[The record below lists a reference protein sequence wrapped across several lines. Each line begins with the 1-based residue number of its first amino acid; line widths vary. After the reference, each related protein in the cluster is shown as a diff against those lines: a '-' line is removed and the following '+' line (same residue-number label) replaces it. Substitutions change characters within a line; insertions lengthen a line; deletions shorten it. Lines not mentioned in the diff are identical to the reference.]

1 MGQLGMAGI
10 SDEAAARFL
19 EAQGLPR
26 RAAEDP
32 DFPLTLAQELAA
44 LQAMLRQAPRA
55 PGEIIQAFSLIGVNH
70 YGVLGLA
77 MQHAPTL
84 LVALERLL
92 ALPELSWGHCRITVL
107 SYPAGAVVQFEP
119 PILPGGDSALS
130 NYCLWKDLFSI
141 LRVILDVLGPAGRPQ
156 EIGLP
161 GPPLGSLDPFPRPC
175 ALARRR
181 PSWSLAPGPWSKRHA
196 WRPPYPLSATMLWRG
211 ALPASWGNR

>member
-1 MGQLGMAGI
+1 MAGI

-44 LQAMLRQAPRA
+44 LKAMLRQAPRA

-107 SYPAGAVVQFEP
+107 SYAAGAVVQFEP
-119 PILPGGDSALS
+119 PILPRGDSTLS

-161 GPPLGSLDPFPRPC
+161 GPPRRLGLCPRLC
-175 ALARRR
+175 ALARQR
-181 PSWSLAPGPWSKRHA
+181 PSWCLAPGSWS
-196 WRPPYPLSATMLWRG
+196 RPLASPPPCPLGATTL
-211 ALPASWGNR
+211 

>member
-10 SDEAAARFL
+10 SDEAAVRFL
-19 EAQGLPR
+19 EAQGLR

-44 LQAMLRQAPRA
+44 LQVMLRQAPRA
-55 PGEIIQAFSLIGVNH
+55 PGEIIQAFHLIGVNH

-107 SYPAGAVVQFEP
+107 SYLAGAVVQFEP
-119 PILPGGDSALS
+119 PILPHGDSALA

-141 LRVILDVLGPAGRPQ
+141 LRVI
-156 EIGLP
+156 
-161 GPPLGSLDPFPRPC
+161 
-175 ALARRR
+175 
-181 PSWSLAPGPWSKRHA
+181 
-196 WRPPYPLSATMLWRG
+196 
-211 ALPASWGNR
+211 